1 MTTNSK
7 KRHSINWIKVQ
18 TVFIC
23 SSVHISPS
31 LQCSLHQ
38 TSSCSREQRASCA
51 SSITC
56 KSHTFAS
63 KLWGLAGIQD
73 NLISPRQTGEKRQA
87 RELQHPHVTG
97 LRAPPHFLVPLV
109 SEAFLR
115 RALRLHSKG
124 LGTMSRHWH
133 GSCSTGASLASTE
146 RLLGQT
152 AEQRNQ
158 YYSHAPPLAVLVYA
172 LSLLQQASP
181 SERRV
186 SLSSGATTLGHCE
199 EHHGGGR

>member
-73 NLISPRQTGEKRQA
+73 SLISP
-87 RELQHPHVTG
+87 
-97 LRAPPHFLVPLV
+97 
-109 SEAFLR
+109 
-115 RALRLHSKG
+115 
-124 LGTMSRHWH
+124 
-133 GSCSTGASLASTE
+133 
-146 RLLGQT
+146 
-152 AEQRNQ
+152 
-158 YYSHAPPLAVLVYA
+158 
-172 LSLLQQASP
+172 
-181 SERRV
+181 
-186 SLSSGATTLGHCE
+186 
-199 EHHGGGR
+199 